1 MSLPVL
7 VHLPRLVVVV
17 FLVGHARCVVVL
29 DKVLER
35 YHHLQARGERG
46 ERRRQGKKGEEGGG
60 EGRKGEGRE
69 GKGNDGK
76 GREMEGREGRSEM
89 KWKEEVIS
97 VTDRQTDRQTDR

>member
-1 MSLPVL
+1 M
-7 VHLPRLVVVV
+7 
-17 FLVGHARCVVVL
+17 GHARCVVVL

-35 YHHLQARGERG
+35 YHHLQAREER
-46 ERRRQGKKGEEGGG
+46 EMQRKRGEEGGG

-69 GKGNDGK
+69 GKGRDGK